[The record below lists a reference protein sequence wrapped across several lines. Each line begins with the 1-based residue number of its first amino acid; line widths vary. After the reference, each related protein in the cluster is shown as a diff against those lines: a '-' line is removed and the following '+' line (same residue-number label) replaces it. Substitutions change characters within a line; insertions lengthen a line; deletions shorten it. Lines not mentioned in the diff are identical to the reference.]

1 MTSVPEWLEL
11 VPAARRLGISVRQL
25 YDAIDQ
31 FRIDACWVREPLL
44 HLEVAVDDG
53 SVERLTARAG

>member
-1 MTSVPEWLEL
+1 LEL

-31 FRIDACWVREPLL
+31 FRIDVRWVREPLL
-44 HLEVAVDDG
+44 HLEVAVEDG
-53 SVERLTARAG
+53 SVERLAARAG